1 MNIIGYIYLLYL
13 INFIRYVYLIFIINR
28 INFIIIVND
37 QIKMNNDFILLNER
51 YTRHHSES
59 T

>member
-37 QIKMNNDFILLNER
+37 QIKMNNDFILLNEIV
-51 YTRHHSES
+51 YCK
-59 T
+59 